1 MEKVT
6 KEQFESYV
14 SLQENGTYNMLDP
27 MVREICDLTRE
38 EHMAIVTNYDKLKKK
53 YK

>member
-6 KEQFESYV
+6 KEQFESYLN
-14 SLQENGTYNMLDP
+14 LQESGDCNMMDP
-27 MVREICDLTRE
+27 MVRDVCDLTRE
-38 EHMAIVTNYDKLKKK
+38 EHMAIITNYDELKKK